1 LTHHAPDRSAP
12 RRALDQAGVLAAA
25 LAGGGA
31 LAFAGVP
38 AGWLSG
44 AMIAVAALA
53 AIGRAAPLAV
63 GLRQLAILLAGIGMG
78 SGLTPTTL
86 HTLTRY
92 PASLALMIGAI
103 AAMTAASY
111 FALVGARGFSRQTA
125 FYSAIPGALSYVF
138 IVAQP
143 SGADMA
149 RLAVIQVFRIFVLMA
164 LVPIVASRVGVLAP
178 TSYAVD
184 PMATSVAL
192 VAVAGAIGV
201 ALQWLGLASGSLYAA
216 IALSALAHGLGWAP
230 GRLAPPIQIGAQTL
244 IGAWI
249 GTRFIGFDWGLLHRT
264 LIAAATSFLAA
275 FAAAAGFAY
284 LASLAVGAPFPEALV
299 AFAPGGLEA
308 MTMMA
313 FALGLDP
320 LFVGAHHLARF
331 VVISAALPF
340 LAAWLARRARSAGSA
355 WP

>member
-1 LTHHAPDRSAP
+1 LTRLVAAGSALGL
-12 RRALDQAGVLAAA
+12 ALGQTGVLAAA
-25 LAGGGA
+25 FAGGGA

-44 AMIAVAALA
+44 SMIAVAGLA
-53 AIGRAAPLAV
+53 AIGRAAPLAA
-63 GLRQLAILLAGIGMG
+63 GLRELAILLAGVGMG
-78 SGLTPTTL
+78 SGLTPATL
-86 HTLTRY
+86 GALQRY
-92 PASLALMIGAI
+92 PASLALMMGAI
-103 AAMTAASY
+103 VAMTAASY
-111 FALVGARGFSRQTA
+111 HVLVRSRGFSPRTA

-143 SGADMA
+143 TGADMA

-164 LVPIVASRVGVLAP
+164 LAPIVARAGFGGAAAVYPYDPLAATAALTLAAGLAGLALERLGV
-178 TSYAVD
+178 
-184 PMATSVAL
+184 
-192 VAVAGAIGV
+192 
-201 ALQWLGLASGSLYAA
+201 ASGSLYAA
-216 IALSALAHGLGWAP
+216 IVVSAFAHGLGWAP
-230 GRLAPPIQIGAQTL
+230 GRLAPPVQIGAQTL

-249 GTRFIGFDWGLLHRT
+249 GTRFIGFDWELLHRT
-264 LIAAATSFLAA
+264 LIAAATSFVAA

-284 LASLAVGAPFPEALV
+284 LATLAVGAPFPEALV

-331 VVISAALPF
+331 VAISALLPF
-340 LAAWLARRARSAGSA
+340 AADWLERRSRLGLKS
-355 WP
+355 

>member
-1 LTHHAPDRSAP
+1 MNAKPAAESAP
-12 RRALDQAGVLAAA
+12 RRAFEQACVLAAA

-44 AMIAVAALA
+44 AMIGVAALA
-53 AIGRAAPLAV
+53 AIGRAAPLAAP
-63 GLRQLAILLAGIGMG
+63 LQKLAIVLAGVGMG
-78 SGLTPTTL
+78 SGLTPSTL
-86 HTLTRY
+86 GTLARY
-92 PASLALMIGAI
+92 PVTLALMMAAI
-103 AAMTAASY
+103 VAMTAASY
-111 FALVGARGFSRQTA
+111 FVLVRARGFSRQTA
-125 FYSAIPGALSYVF
+125 FYSAVPGALSYVF

-149 RLAVIQVFRIFVLMA
+149 RLAVIQIFRIFVLMA
-164 LVPIVASRVGVLAP
+164 LVPVVASRAGLVGAP
-178 TSYAVD
+178 VRFLVD
-184 PMATSVAL
+184 PLATTVVL
-192 VAVAGAIGV
+192 VAAAALAGAALERLGV
-201 ALQWLGLASGSLYAA
+201 ASGSLYAA
-216 IALSALAHGLGWAP
+216 IVVSALVHGFGWAP
-230 GRLAPPIQIGAQTL
+230 GRFAPPIQIGAQTL

-249 GTRFIGFDWGLLHRT
+249 GTRFIGFDWVLLHRT

-275 FAAAAGFAY
+275 FAAATAFAY
-284 LASLAVGAPFPEALV
+284 LATLAVGAPFPEALV

-331 VVISAALPF
+331 VAISVALPF
-340 LAAWLARRARSAGSA
+340 LAPRLGRPAPSALTS
-355 WP
+355 